1 MLNTAAVNTYWKD
14 ETKNNTEFSKFV
26 GSSLSLFPGAYGGGA
41 VYLLLLS
48 HDHTTS
54 SLTPYHVCDLTQL
67 KAQNC
72 VMTVMMICPMM
83 LVKTFFETRLA
94 VGRLV

>member
-1 MLNTAAVNTYWKD
+1 MLNTPAVNTYWKH
-14 ETKNNTEFSKFV
+14 ETKNNAEFSKFLAESLLFSP
-26 GSSLSLFPGAYGGGA
+26 GSKGGGG
-41 VYLLLLS
+41 VYLPRVS
-48 HDHTTS
+48 HGS
-54 SLTPYHVCDLTQL
+54 NKRSLISHHVCALTQS

-72 VMTVMMICPMM
+72 TAAVMRTCPMI